1 MGHIWD
7 QDHIWGDTHSSEM
20 NKNSEEESGIN
31 FIARL
36 INTPGAAGRVGA
48 FQTLCLISKTQALVP
63 EFCSKD
69 IVKSLLSTLHSP
81 DKLLQLFSAE
91 ILRNFTNFNRLT
103 DYIDTLDLLRNMVDS
118 FYNNDDYKML
128 NLLIDGF
135 LKVAEH
141 PSIKVIDK
149 LSSVHF

>member
-1 MGHIWD
+1 
-7 QDHIWGDTHSSEM
+7 M
-20 NKNSEEESGIN
+20 NKNSQEESGIN

-36 INTPGAAGRVGA
+36 INTPGAAGRIGA

-69 IVKSLLSTLHSP
+69 VVRSLLYALHSD
-81 DKLLQLFSAE
+81 DKQVRLFAAE
-91 ILRNFTNFNRLT
+91 ILKNFTGYPRLT

-118 FYNNDDYKML
+118 FYNNDDYKLL

-135 LKVAEH
+135 LRLTDQPHIRVE
-141 PSIKVIDK
+141 
-149 LSSVHF
+149 L